1 MHDFH
6 INIIKCPKKKK
17 RKQGDRTISMLY
29 TSMLSLMSLSGM
41 TVKTKA
47 LMSSKTIA
55 IKRTH
60 THPSTQ
66 MGRSSVSLYGFKNKR
81 HSKV

>member
-6 INIIKCPKKKK
+6 INVIKCPEKKK
-17 RKQGDRTISMLY
+17 RKQGDRTISILY
-29 TSMLSLMSLSGM
+29 TSMPPQMSLSGM

-47 LMSSKTIA
+47 LMSSKIIA

-66 MGRSSVSLYGFKNKR
+66 MGR
-81 HSKV
+81 

>member
-17 RKQGDRTISMLY
+17 RKQGDRTISMFY
-29 TSMLSLMSLSGM
+29 TSMLSQMSLSGM

-47 LMSSKTIA
+47 LMSSKI

-66 MGRSSVSLYGFKNKR
+66 MGR
-81 HSKV
+81 